1 MFASG
6 NEGKQEKQVRQ
17 LQSQEQSVNHIPYFL
32 SGLLRAHFFQ
42 TIFLEKAVDVRCIKE
57 TVVERQKC
65 EPVGNPAFY
74 AQLYLTISQLFP
86 STEITN
92 LSVGC
97 PEFQINCRL
106 LLSEKTDGQYIV

>member
-6 NEGKQEKQVRQ
+6 NEGKQQKQVRQ

-32 SGLLRAHFFQ
+32 SGLSRTHFFQ
-42 TIFLEKAVDVRCIKE
+42 TTFLEKAVDVRCRE
-57 TVVERQKC
+57 QTVVERQKC
-65 EPVGNPAFY
+65 EPVGNR
-74 AQLYLTISQLFP
+74 AQLYLTISQLSP

-97 PEFQINCRL
+97 AEFQINCRL
-106 LLSEKTDGQYIV
+106 LASEKTHGQYIV